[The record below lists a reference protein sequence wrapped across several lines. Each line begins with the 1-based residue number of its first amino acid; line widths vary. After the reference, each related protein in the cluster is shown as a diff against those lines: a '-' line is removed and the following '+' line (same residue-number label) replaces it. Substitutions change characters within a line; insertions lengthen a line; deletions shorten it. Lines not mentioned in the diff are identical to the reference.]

1 MASTIKADTLQ
12 STTSNVFVLNSAG
25 TEYARFNSS
34 GNLQLAGAF
43 SANGNVTLSAA
54 NTKILNSSGNP
65 ILQQT
70 GSVLQ
75 VVQSTTT
82 TTASNGSNNNATA
95 TGLSVTITP
104 TSTTS
109 RILVFSNWG
118 WSCSTVDFGY
128 YAYRVNS
135 TLDTTSSV
143 VVFNQTSTNATNSLY
158 FASLNKIYSP
168 GTISAQTYELVFYNG
183 NAPTQTSYFNQR
195 AIGGAPGLC
204 TMTAM
209 EIAA

>member
-1 MASTIKADTLQ
+1 MAVTINATTTQGLLVTPDNSGAVQFQ
-12 STTSNVFVLNSAG
+12 SGNGVNALLIDATQNVKMSAG
-25 TEYARFNSS
+25 
-34 GNLQLAGAF
+34 G
-43 SANGNVTLSAA
+43 
-54 NTKILNSSGNP
+54 TKILNASGNP

-82 TTASNGSNNNATA
+82 STASNGSNNNATA

-118 WSCSTVDFGY
+118 WSCSTIDFGY

-135 TLDTTSSV
+135 TLDTTSQI

-158 FASLNKIYSP
+158 MASLNKIYSP

-195 AIGGAPGLC
+195 GIGGAPGLC